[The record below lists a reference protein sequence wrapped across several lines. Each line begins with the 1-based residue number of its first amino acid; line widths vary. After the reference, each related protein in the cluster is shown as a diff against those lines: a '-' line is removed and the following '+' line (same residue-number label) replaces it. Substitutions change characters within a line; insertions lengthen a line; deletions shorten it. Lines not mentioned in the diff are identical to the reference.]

1 MAIRQVVAGI
11 IVLYTVLF
19 LVAFLW
25 LPSILIIQPLLSILI
40 FVLLYFWIAQLEED
54 LDKKTES

>member
-11 IVLYTVLF
+11 IVLYTILF
-19 LVAFLW
+19 LVAVLW